1 MSLTYQKEISF
12 ISPTFFDPEKGQ
24 MGGFEEKEITKTATF
39 KELSRTDREQHE
51 LHFMIMAA
59 FEETKGKKVK
69 YDSSQV
75 LQMTDIYIETC
86 MLVNDGTNP
95 TIDITASDKL
105 QFLNDSIAKLNFGL
119 WLLNEKFAPF
129 FSQLGKR

>member
-1 MSLTYQKEISF
+1 MSTTFQKEISF
-12 ISPTFFDPEKGQ
+12 INTAYFDAETSDHI
-24 MGGFEEKEITKTATF
+24 EKEITKTATF
-39 KELSRTDREQHE
+39 KDLSRTDRDQHE

-69 YDSSQV
+69 YDSTQV
-75 LQMTDIYIETC
+75 LGMTDIFIETC
-86 MLVNDGTNP
+86 MIVDLATTENG
-95 TIDITASDKL
+95 ITATDKI

-129 FSQLGKR
+129 FAQLGKK